1 MLKALKG
8 VLMRTYTVT
17 ELKKNTGTV
26 LQQMS
31 LDHCALITQNGKPKT
46 MLLDVEELDLESLMP
61 ELRRMRARLAVDAM
75 RKRSSQL
82 GNDTLTMDEIDTVIA
97 KTRAERAFSTD
108 RKTK

>member
-8 VLMRTYTVT
+8 VLMMTYTVT
-17 ELKKNTGTV
+17 ELKKDTGTV

-46 MLLDVEELDLESLMP
+46 MLLDVENLDLESLMP

-75 RKRSSQL
+75 RRRSSQL
-82 GNDTLTMDEIDTVIA
+82 GNDTLTMDEVDAIIA
-97 KTRAERAFSTD
+97 KTRTKRASSAG
-108 RKTK
+108 RKTT